1 MLVETHAQEGSHAV
15 GASQVVGA
23 GGELLRCVWSGHP
36 DYTRDC
42 RACIP
47 SAAVVSAWRRERE
60 DYSTAEGFFFF
71 AWNERVW
78 LAYGLRDGRVR
89 GVYCPQHCT
98 ARTVSLLRLAQPD
111 RLIL

>member
-1 MLVETHAQEGSHAV
+1 VLVETHAQEGSHAV

-47 SAAVVSAWRRERE
+47 SATVVSAWRRERE
-60 DYSTAEGFFFF
+60 DYGTAEGFFFF

-89 GVYCPQHCT
+89 GVYCPQHST
-98 ARTVSLLRLAQPD
+98 ARTVSLLRLAQPE